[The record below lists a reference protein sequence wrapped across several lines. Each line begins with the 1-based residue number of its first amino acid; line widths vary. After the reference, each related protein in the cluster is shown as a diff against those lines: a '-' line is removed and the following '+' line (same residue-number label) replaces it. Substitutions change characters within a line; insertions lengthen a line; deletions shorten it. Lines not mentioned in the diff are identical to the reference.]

1 MSKFTLIMGGVIN
14 KLHSL
19 KNHLLRDYNKAK
31 FHSVGY
37 NSYICDDCIFTYE
50 HVDIGNHTYIGSKSV
65 IQSAH
70 GRIKIGNHVMFGP
83 GVHIHGGNHIYN
95 KVGLYM
101 DEVSKKDG
109 ADGLVLIEDDVWIG
123 SNAMIISGGKDIIIG
138 EGSIIAAGAIVTKD
152 VAPYTIVA
160 GVPAKYIKNRFSE
173 DELLVHKQMIAKREN

>member
-1 MSKFTLIMGGVIN
+1 MIH
-14 KLHSL
+14 KLRSL
-19 KNHLLRDYNKAK
+19 ENHCLRDFNNTK
-31 FHSVGY
+31 FHSIGH
-37 NSYICDDCIFTYE
+37 NSYIGEDCVFTYG

-101 DEVSKKDG
+101 DEVGKIDG
-109 ADGLVLIEDDVWIG
+109 DDGLVLIEDDVWIG
-123 SNAMIISGGKDIIIG
+123 SNAMIISGGKNITVG
-138 EGSIIAAGAIVTKD
+138 EGSIIAAGAVVTKD

-160 GVPAKYIKNRFSE
+160 GIPAKYIKNRFSE
-173 DELLVHKQMIAKREN
+173 DQLSLHKQLILEREINRPK